1 MEERCREDGLKTW
14 NNYSILKINK
24 ICGIN
29 WKTLKCIWDSIS
41 DRGTNR
47 DVSEWFRNYCGLF
60 CEEKEEELIEAKH

>member
-29 WKTLKCIWDSIS
+29 WKLLKCIWDSIS
-41 DRGTNR
+41 DAELQ
-47 DVSEWFRNYCGLF
+47 SEV
-60 CEEKEEELIEAKH
+60 LICKIKFLGADFG